1 MAISSTNDREVVTS
15 SLARYTKVVLLSD
28 LLAERKWLIRC
39 ARVGGAAGV
48 VGESGRDGA
57 EEVSDSESESGRS
70 EFMVVYYYACS
81 ADGDDIELGY
91 AACNV
96 PQPKFTT
103 HVGGAFVKYARL
115 HMQQIWGSCGR
126 LNLIVR

>member
-1 MAISSTNDREVVTS
+1 MAISSTNAREVVTS

-48 VGESGRDGA
+48 VGESGRDG
-57 EEVSDSESESGRS
+57 EDEVSDSESESGRS
-70 EFMVVYYYACS
+70 EFMALYCGCS
-81 ADGDDIELGY
+81 ADGDDIELDY

-96 PQPKFTT
+96 SQP
-103 HVGGAFVKYARL
+103 
-115 HMQQIWGSCGR
+115 
-126 LNLIVR
+126 